1 MIARVP
7 QANALP
13 LVLSAKLG
21 LVAVPHTD
29 LLTLSGASALSDL
42 SPHSSLSTSHGPDAD
57 GDAALDRHT
66 VRELIRVLGANLGMT
81 LLTRKDQGFPDPIDA
96 DETDGASAASD
107 AGSAAS
113 ASSAL
118 FTDPA
123 VRRSLESLDAVWMR
137 DGEPVACFAVETG
150 LAGWESVRRMA
161 DLVALHPKLKAP
173 LYAITAPALK
183 AGLTAELHRPALL
196 MPKKPLV
203 ETLRLLEWDKLRS
216 EVDQLGD
223 RARYL
228 KPEFLEGISE
238 PLVAPKAD

>member
-21 LVAVPHTD
+21 LVAVPDTD
-29 LLTLSGASALSDL
+29 LLTLSAE
-42 SPHSSLSTSHGPDAD
+42 PGPQAD
-57 GDAALDRHT
+57 GESILDRNT
-66 VRELIRVLGANLGMT
+66 VRELIRVLGGNLGMS
-81 LLTRKDQGFPDPIDA
+81 LLARKDQGFPDPADA
-96 DETDGASAASD
+96 DAEDASAAAD
-107 AGSAAS
+107 GGSPTS
-113 ASSAL
+113 TL

-137 DGEPVACFAVETG
+137 DGEPVACFAVESG
-150 LAGWESVRRMA
+150 LAGWESVRRLA

-173 LYAITAPALK
+173 LYAITLPALK

-196 MPKKPLV
+196 VPKKPLV

-216 EVDQLGD
+216 EVDQLGE

-238 PLVAPKAD
+238 PIVAPKAD

>member
-7 QANALP
+7 QANAP

-21 LVAVPHTD
+21 LVAVPDTD
-29 LLTLSGASALSDL
+29 LLAFSDSSDTSALFLRS
-42 SPHSSLSTSHGPDAD
+42 GREED
-57 GDAALDRHT
+57 GEAALDRNS

-81 LLTRKDQGFPDPIDA
+81 LLARKDQGFPDPIGA
-96 DETDGASAASD
+96 EDGAAASD
-107 AGSAAS
+107 AGTL
-113 ASSAL
+113 SSAL
-118 FTDPA
+118 FADPA

-150 LAGWESVRRMA
+150 LAGWESVRRLA

-173 LYAITAPALK
+173 LYAITLPALK

-216 EVDQLGD
+216 EVDQLGE

-238 PLVAPKAD
+238 PMVAPKAD

>member
-21 LVAVPHTD
+21 LVAVPDKD
-29 LLTLSGASALSDL
+29 LLSL
-42 SPHSSLSTSHGPDAD
+42 SPESGPQAE
-57 GDAALDRHT
+57 GEAALDRNT

-81 LLTRKDQGFPDPIDA
+81 LLARNEQVFPDPA
-96 DETDGASAASD
+96 DSDDTAAPATSAATAD
-107 AGSAAS
+107 AGAL
-113 ASSAL
+113 SSVL

-137 DGEPVACFAVETG
+137 EGEPVACFAVESG
-150 LAGWESVRRMA
+150 LAGWESVRRLA

-173 LYAITAPALK
+173 LYAITLPALK
-183 AGLTAELHRPALL
+183 TGLTAELHRPALL
-196 MPKKPLV
+196 LPKKPLV
-203 ETLRLLEWDKLRS
+203 ETLRLLEWDKLKS

-238 PLVAPKAD
+238 PIVAPKAD